1 MRPKTQQV
9 RGRLVPQRAAQ
20 SGIVLPFALFVTVL
34 ILILGVA
41 FLQTSATESLTFT
54 RNVQRLQANAA
65 AEYGIACAQ
74 AMCMSTGNMH
84 GLWYTMTYNGTPL
97 TTSPGWTTSAGNSIY
112 GGYEICNL
120 FTNQTVPAN
129 SAATYSVVI
138 QELSDLGILCSNYRI
153 HSFGTVGNYTR
164 HVSVDCQALN
174 FGSFA
179 WLTNSETDSAGSKV
193 YWATNEAIGGWNN
206 SALIWSNGQFNIDGS
221 PAFYGPVY
229 SGASSLNEMNGSN
242 PSFLTN
248 YPVFSAPD
256 LPLSSVMSNNDITA
270 IKNGVAN
277 GGGVSVAANTNDP
290 TPLPTNDP
298 SNPSNKSTY
307 GYNLVFNGSSY
318 TIYTLTKT
326 GNRILSP
333 APQTGTIPS
342 AGMAFYFNDQ
352 VLVSGTITGQ
362 VTIGT
367 SAGNDIQIVGNLEY
381 SYPAPSSY
389 STTLFSS
396 SYSYDPLT
404 DTNFTSN
411 CALISGGDI
420 VVEPTT
426 WNATTGAVSAPAWS
440 DVGSDM
446 YITAVMAAIGNG
458 SSTTPGQFWNYFWK
472 SGTPQATLNVFGGI
486 CQEERGPVGQV
497 GTTGFIKNYVFDPR
511 NSTQPPPFL
520 QNMTIGAM
528 FSNWQLY

>member
-1 MRPKTQQV
+1 M
-9 RGRLVPQRAAQ
+9 
-20 SGIVLPFALFVTVL
+20 VLPYALFVTVL
-34 ILILGVA
+34 ILILGLA
-41 FLQTSATESLTFT
+41 FLQTSATESLTAT

-65 AEYGIACAQ
+65 AEYGIACAE
-74 AMCMSTGNMH
+74 AMANSTGNMH

-97 TTSPGWTTSAGNSIY
+97 SSSPGWTTSASNSIY
-112 GGYEICNL
+112 GGYQICNL
-120 FTNQTVPAN
+120 LTNQSVPGYPE
-129 SAATYSVVI
+129 STYSVVI
-138 QELSDLGILCSNYRI
+138 QELNNLGILSSNYRI

-193 YWATNEAIGGWNN
+193 YWATNEAIGGWND

-229 SGASSLNEMNGSN
+229 TGAANLNEMSRSN
-242 PSFLTN
+242 PTFLQH
-248 YPVFSAPD
+248 YPVYNAPD
-256 LPLSSVMSNNDITA
+256 LPLSSVMSGNDITA

-277 GGGVSVAANTNDP
+277 GGGLSVAANTNDP
-290 TPLPTNDP
+290 SPLPTNDP
-298 SNPSNKSTY
+298 SRPSSNSTY

-318 TIYTLTKT
+318 TLYTLTKT

-333 APQTGTIPS
+333 APVTGTIPA
-342 AGMAFYFNDQ
+342 AGMGFYFNDQ

-367 SAGNDIQIVGNLEY
+367 SAGNDIQVVGNLEY

-396 SYSYDPLT
+396 TYAYDPMT
-404 DTNFTSN
+404 DTNFTSS
-411 CALISGGDI
+411 CALVSGGDI
-420 VVEPTT
+420 VVQPTT
-426 WNATTGAVSAPAWS
+426 WNATTGAASAPSWS
-440 DVGSDM
+440 NVGTNM
-446 YITAVMAAIGNG
+446 YITATMAAIGNG
-458 SSTTPGQFWNYFWK
+458 STTTPGQFWNYFWT
-472 SGTPQATLNVFGGI
+472 SGTPQATLNVYGGI

-497 GTTGFIKNYVFDPR
+497 GSSGFVKNYVFDPR
-511 NSTQPPPFL
+511 LGVEPPPFL
-520 QNMTIGAM
+520 ANMAIGAM